1 MIFLFPP
8 ENDDNKRR
16 KLVQSFKPLTTPNQ
30 PLSHDTQGS
39 VIVTAPRFV
48 AKPSAAEVE
57 TSLHGTRHL
66 ADTKAKKE
74 LQPFGRHGP
83 IRCQNAVT
91 PPPIDPLFEILVCF
105 AKFAG

>member
-1 MIFLFPP
+1 MLDGLSGDFLPLAIFLFPP
-8 ENDDNKRR
+8 GQTIKRR
-16 KLVQSFKPLTTPNQ
+16 KLVQSLKPFPTPN
-30 PLSHDTQGS
+30 PFPPDTQSS
-39 VIVTAPRFV
+39 VLVTVSRFV

-74 LQPFGRHGP
+74 FQPFGRHRP

-91 PPPIDPLFEILVCF
+91 PPPIFEI
-105 AKFAG
+105 